1 MSRLMQTIRICKNS
15 CRCCYPAG
23 MRIKSHQKRNISA
36 VFLGLLTLLITIQPA
51 YAHTKLVSASP
62 AAGSTL
68 EIWPTQII
76 LEFDEELQNLGPEKA
91 NFLVVNNAVGDQVS
105 ETDEVIDGNKLIVT
119 LSPNEVKGPVL
130 VFYHVVST
138 DGHPV
143 EGEFKFTYGV
153 DQVTAEGVTDT
164 EEKKFPMT
172 IYLASAVFIVS
183 GLFFS
188 IYSYRRRN
196 QG

>member
-36 VFLGLLTLLITIQPA
+36 VFLGLLTLCITIQPA

-62 AAGSTL
+62 AAGSTV
-68 EIWPTQII
+68 ENWPTQII